1 MTFIKGEPRPPNAG
15 RKKGSR
21 NKRTVALAEASH
33 EAIRSG
39 STPLD
44 FLLQVLRDPAKDDR
58 LRLDAAKAAAPYCHQ
73 RLTVA
78 EDANRT
84 QWDDPEKS
92 SDQIRADLDRLL
104 AEMGVPE
111 AIRKAVL
118 WGDKACPGRRTR
130 HGPPGEGGGLPH
142 HLRLDPLHRPG
153 PDAEAGG
160 DLVHALVAIGQRG
173 ADVRGAAVLRRPF
186 RRRIEFCSQ
195 ALARR
200 RTRVAV
206 CHQRTA
212 GSAPK
217 SPSRKVS
224 STAVRKGLLNKSTS
238 SVSRPEKIPC
248 SSHALQN
255 LSPSSMASRVA
266 NSSFGEL
273 PVRMISFASIS
284 ESARFHPPAP
294 FPSGSGSQSVIT
306 A

>member
-130 HGPPGEGGGLPH
+130 HGPPGE
-142 HLRLDPLHRPG
+142 
-153 PDAEAGG
+153 AAGYRTIS
-160 DLVHALVAIGQRG
+160 DLIRCTVPVPTRKRVAILCMPSLPLASAARMCEAQQSY
-173 ADVRGAAVLRRPF
+173 ADRSAVELNFARKLSRVGVR
-186 RRRIEFCSQ
+186 ESQ
-195 ALARR
+195 CATREQPAARR
-200 RTRVAV
+200 NRLPAKCR
-206 CHQRTA
+206 
-212 GSAPK
+212 APLFE
-217 SPSRKVS
+217 R
-224 STAVRKGLLNKSTS
+224 G
-238 SVSRPEKIPC
+238 C
-248 SSHALQN
+248 
-255 LSPSSMASRVA
+255 
-266 NSSFGEL
+266 
-273 PVRMISFASIS
+273 
-284 ESARFHPPAP
+284 
-294 FPSGSGSQSVIT
+294 
-306 A
+306 

>member
-39 STPLD
+39 LTPLD

-58 LRLDAAKAAAPYCHQ
+58 SRLDAAKAAAPYCHQ

-118 WGDKACPGRRTR
+118 WGDTSGIVILDDEEGRRTA
-130 HGPPGEGGGLPH
+130 P
-142 HLRLDPLHRPG
+142 
-153 PDAEAGG
+153 
-160 DLVHALVAIGQRG
+160 Q
-173 ADVRGAAVLRRPF
+173 
-186 RRRIEFCSQ
+186 RRI
-195 ALARR
+195 
-200 RTRVAV
+200 AV
-206 CHQRTA
+206 
-212 GSAPK
+212 SAVPY
-217 SPSRKVS
+217 PGR
-224 STAVRKGLLNKSTS
+224 
-238 SVSRPEKIPC
+238 
-248 SSHALQN
+248 
-255 LSPSSMASRVA
+255 
-266 NSSFGEL
+266 
-273 PVRMISFASIS
+273 
-284 ESARFHPPAP
+284 
-294 FPSGSGSQSVIT
+294 
-306 A
+306 